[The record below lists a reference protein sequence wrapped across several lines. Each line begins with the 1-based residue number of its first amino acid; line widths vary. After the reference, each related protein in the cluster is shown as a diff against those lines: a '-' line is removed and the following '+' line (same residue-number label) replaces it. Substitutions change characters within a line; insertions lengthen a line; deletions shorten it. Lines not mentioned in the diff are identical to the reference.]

1 MNMEKINEEEWKE
14 DIYNENELKDYIIS
28 SIILLGSLGFLS
40 VGIASYFNI
49 KTFPIINANNIV
61 FFPQGITMCFYGSLG
76 MILSI
81 LQIVTIYL
89 KIGNGTNKINK
100 KEGTLEIN
108 RKGFPGENQNIK
120 IIYKLKDILNKRHL

>member
-14 DIYNENELKDYIIS
+14 EIYNENELKDYIIS
-28 SIILLGSLGFLS
+28 SIILLGSVGFLS

-49 KTFPIINANNIV
+49 KISPVLNANNIV

-81 LQIVTIYL
+81 LQIITIYL

-100 KEGTLEIN
+100 KEGTLEIS

-120 IIYKLKDILNKRHL
+120 IIYKLKDIFNKKHL